1 MRIVKVGGVQ
11 LSPVL
16 YNREGTV
23 EKVRAEDPR
32 AWTTGGAVRHVSGD
46 RRALLP
52 ILLVRSVRLPD
63 HCRR

>member
-1 MRIVKVGGVQ
+1 MRIVQAAGVQ

-23 EKVRAEDPR
+23 EKVAEDPR
-32 AWTTGGAVRHVSGD
+32 AWPIGGAVRHVSGD
-46 RRALLP
+46 CRALLP
-52 ILLVRSVRLPD
+52 VLLVRPVRLPD